1 MGEQYRRYCV
11 LVNTSGHVFLTTIKT
26 NTVTRG
32 GGGVCGCYNRR
43 TYDAEQ
49 KMKGIITLSAVLA
62 LGGCVSASDYVA
74 GDFTYEDISDSTR
87 IGVRA
92 TSSLA
97 GMAIDVFGLCTAD
110 ERQYFIDPT
119 SMGPYRPEGNEWT
132 ANIDGGGFWRSEAK
146 YDDEASFIASLST
159 LEVISPPGVFGG
171 KRRIKVANQQMER
184 ITALCNERQDQ
195 ALAYVH
201 DAKEKERR
209 ENERLISDVVNRT
222 GVKPMLGGDNHKDLN
237 NLALLFR
244 ATGTDPHE
252 GKFVWAEAGDYETV
266 QIMDGKVLMLSRFS
280 PSFPAVII
288 FTDTKPPKGKSSFS
302 LFKAPLKLIGTSTY
316 ETVLGESR
324 QAIMF
329 KAI

>member
-1 MGEQYRRYCV
+1 
-11 LVNTSGHVFLTTIKT
+11 
-26 NTVTRG
+26 
-32 GGGVCGCYNRR
+32 
-43 TYDAEQ
+43 
-49 KMKGIITLSAVLA
+49 MKGIIALSAALA
-62 LGGCVSASDYVA
+62 MSGCASAPDYIA
-74 GDFTYEDISDSTR
+74 GDFSYVDISDATR

-92 TSSLA
+92 TSNLT
-97 GMAIDVFGLCTAD
+97 GQTIDVFGLCTED
-110 ERQYFIDPT
+110 ERQFHIDPSSAGT
-119 SMGPYRPEGNEWT
+119 YRGDESWT
-132 ANIDGGGFWRSEAK
+132 VNIDGGKFWKSDAK
-146 YDDEASFIASLST
+146 YDEASFKASLAT
-159 LEVISPPGVFGG
+159 LEVVSPPGAFGG
-171 KRRIKVANQQMER
+171 ERRIKVASSQMER
-184 ITALCNERQDQ
+184 IPTLCSERQAQ
-195 ALAYVH
+195 ALANIH
-201 DAKEKERR
+201 DGKEKERS
-209 ENERLISDVVNRT
+209 ENERLISGVVNRT

-252 GKFVWAEAGDYETV
+252 GKFVWAEAGDYEAV

-288 FTDTKPPKGKSSFS
+288 FMDTMPPKGESSFP